1 MGPREIL
8 GLIEE
13 ASGTR
18 MYEEKKE
25 KALRTISKKE
35 KKVEDIESVSFFIYG
50 VSRQLIWLCSFLKKK
65 SIPSL
70 PVSEKNK
77 NPTLRTQKPY
87 QNPNASVALF
97 QHSSIPIIIHGST
110 NVNPISPPWLTI
122 NPL

>member
-50 VSRQLIWLCSFLKKK
+50 AIIGGRNKAPGMQVSSKAGGAILRRIQLC
-65 SIPSL
+65 
-70 PVSEKNK
+70 
-77 NPTLRTQKPY
+77 
-87 QNPNASVALF
+87 
-97 QHSSIPIIIHGST
+97 
-110 NVNPISPPWLTI
+110 PPGGTRV
-122 NPL
+122 

>member
-35 KKVEDIESVSFFIYG
+35 KKVEDIESVSRM
-50 VSRQLIWLCSFLKKK
+50 SLN
-65 SIPSL
+65 IPSG
-70 PVSEKNK
+70 
-77 NPTLRTQKPY
+77 
-87 QNPNASVALF
+87 
-97 QHSSIPIIIHGST
+97 I
-110 NVNPISPPWLTI
+110 
-122 NPL
+122 

>member
-35 KKVEDIESVSFFIYG
+35 KKVEDIASVSTTPP
-50 VSRQLIWLCSFLKKK
+50 LCSL
-65 SIPSL
+65 IAHA
-70 PVSEKNK
+70 N
-77 NPTLRTQKPY
+77 TC
-87 QNPNASVALF
+87 VALGRRN
-97 QHSSIPIIIHGST
+97 QP
-110 NVNPISPPWLTI
+110 
-122 NPL
+122 

>member
-35 KKVEDIESVSFFIYG
+35 KKVEDITSVSL
-50 VSRQLIWLCSFLKKK
+50 VSPLLGWI
-65 SIPSL
+65 
-70 PVSEKNK
+70 V
-77 NPTLRTQKPY
+77 PY
-87 QNPNASVALF
+87 YP
-97 QHSSIPIIIHGST
+97 
-110 NVNPISPPWLTI
+110 
-122 NPL
+122 